1 MKHRYTTS
9 KNSLFLMELIIAI
22 FFFVLASGV
31 CIQIFV
37 KAHVLSTDTQRTQLA
52 VNEASSAADIIRA
65 NPRDAA
71 AALLQNLP
79 GATLSEGAVECSYDV
94 QGQTGAPADADIQM
108 RILLSQAE
116 GMITG
121 EIVVTQAATQES
133 LYTLQVKRYI
143 PISERGGTAP

>member
-1 MKHRYTTS
+1 MKHRYATS

-52 VNEASSAADIIRA
+52 VNESSSAADIIRA
-65 NPRDAA
+65 NPGDATA
-71 AALLQNLP
+71 TLLQNLP
-79 GATLSEGAVECSYDV
+79 GATLFEGAVECSYDV
-94 QGQTGAPADADIQM
+94 QGQTCAPADADIQM

-121 EIVVTQAATQES
+121 EIVVTQTATQES